1 MLPSKI
7 KLVVNGVEL
16 VLECITW
23 FGSEKPTTK
32 FGTDLMERNTK
43 HFDFETAYNDQ
54 KDEVADVLRA
64 AFGGYGVK
72 GTWDPVI
79 EAAHNLER
87 S

>member
-23 FGSEKPTTK
+23 FGTEDATVK
-32 FGTDLMERNTK
+32 FGTDLMVGNIK
-43 HFDFETAYNDQ
+43 HIDFEACYNDQ
-54 KDEVADVLRA
+54 KDEVAEILKA
-64 AFGGYGVK
+64 TFGGYGVK

-79 EAAHNLER
+79 EAPHNLER